1 MISDHMKILKDEY
14 GFDTVKVREEC
25 LQLAGKIKGKNILDI
40 ATGSGWMAIVL
51 AKAGYNVTTI
61 DIDDD
66 AIERAKKRAEDEGI
80 SIPDNL
86 TFQIADAQ
94 NLPFPDNSF
103 DAVFSFD
110 SMHHMPDCNKVIK
123 ELSRVCAPGG
133 FIMISDLNQKGLDA
147 VRSVV
152 KRDGENHY
160 ENECVVDFVG
170 EILKNKFNKIESF
183 KMEFVTIY
191 KIINQKGLVI

>member
-14 GFDTVKVREEC
+14 LFDTVEVRKEF
-25 LQLAGKIKGKNILDI
+25 LKLAGKINGKKILDV

-66 AIERAKKRAEDEGI
+66 AIDRAKKRAVDEGI
-80 SIPDNL
+80 SSPDKV

-110 SMHHMPDCNKVIK
+110 SMHHMPNCSKVIK
-123 ELSRVCAPGG
+123 EFSRVCKSSGVL
-133 FIMISDLNQKGLDA
+133 MIADLNEKGLEA

-152 KRDGENHY
+152 KRDGEDHY

-170 EILKNKFNKIESF
+170 ELLKNKFNKIESF
-183 KMEFVTIY
+183 KREFITIY
-191 KIINQKGLVI
+191 KIINSKVTEL